1 MIFAAAN
8 AALNNNASILILH
21 KINKINTCD
30 LISLLVLLQLLPLTL
45 IQSLPFQTSLVPF
58 NLL

>member
-1 MIFAAAN
+1 MIVATAN

-21 KINKINTCD
+21 EINKINTCD
-30 LISLLVLLQLLPLTL
+30 LISLLVLMQLLPLTL